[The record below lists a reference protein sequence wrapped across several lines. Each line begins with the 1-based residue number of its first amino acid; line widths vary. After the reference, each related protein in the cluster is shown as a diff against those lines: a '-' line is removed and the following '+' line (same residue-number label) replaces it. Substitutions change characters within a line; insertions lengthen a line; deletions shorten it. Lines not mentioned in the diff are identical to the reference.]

1 MSFIEKYIFSL
12 LLAPVSLSFES
23 AINECASSVNRTSG
37 ISPSYPF
44 FLNNLLPIS

>member
-23 AINECASSVNRTSG
+23 TENECASSVNNTSG

-44 FLNNLLPIS
+44 YLR